1 VKHLSERVAIVL
13 VGGSKRNAG
22 AEAGAAAL
30 PVEALYEADAAGVEL
45 PRVLQS
51 DLCALPFSSGTTG
64 VSKGVMITHRNL
76 VANLCSTLFDLER
89 AELQP
94 GHNVTL
100 GLMPF
105 FHIYGFTGICC
116 STLRSKGT
124 VVVLARFE
132 LRTFLTALL
141 DHGVTFAPIVP
152 PIILALVKN
161 PAVDDFDLSRLKLL
175 AVMTAAAPLAP
186 DLQRSFE
193 DKFPGVII
201 QEVYNNNNNALS

>member
-1 VKHLSERVAIVL
+1 MIITDAISYQKVQHLVAQIPIIIVGPHDPL
-13 VGGSKRNAG
+13 EGVTPIEK
-22 AEAGAAAL
+22 
-30 PVEALYEADAAGVEL
+30 LYETDTTNVCL
-45 PRVLQS
+45 PQVLQE

-76 VANLCSTLFDLER
+76 IANLCSTLFDLER
-89 AELQP
+89 ANLTP
-94 GHNVTL
+94 GQNVTL

-124 VVVLARFE
+124 VVVMARFE
-132 LRTFLTALL
+132 LRLFLNALI
-141 DHGVTFAPIVP
+141 DYGVTFAPIVP

-161 PAVDDFDLSRLKLL
+161 PLVNEFDLTKLKLL

-186 DLQRSFE
+186 DLQKSFE
-193 DKFPGVII
+193 EKFPGVII
-201 QEVYNNNNNALS
+201 QEVCIY